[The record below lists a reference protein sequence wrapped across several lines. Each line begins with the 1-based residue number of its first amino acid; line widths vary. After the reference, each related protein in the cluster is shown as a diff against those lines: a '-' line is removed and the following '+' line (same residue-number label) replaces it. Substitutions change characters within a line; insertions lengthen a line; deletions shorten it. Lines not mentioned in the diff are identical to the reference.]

1 MAEDKKRVVA
11 AKGITPAG
19 IAVYPWLNKPDTKHN
34 PEGKYKVSLRLAK
47 EDAESLI
54 EKLTPHHE
62 AAVAAGTTA
71 FKSNPKNKGK
81 QPPPVWPLFTEVFDA
96 EGNETGLVEFK
107 FSRKASGVS
116 AKNGKPWAIKPDLF
130 GRSGKPLPADVAI
143 YGGSKIK
150 VAYECVPYAAK
161 VGIGL
166 SLALNAVQVIDLV
179 SSMRNADSYG
189 FGNEGEDEESDGF
202 GDESGDA
209 AGGEGGDE
217 GGEGDDF

>member
-1 MAEDKKRVVA
+1 MAETGKREVA
-11 AKGITPAG
+11 VKGITPAG
-19 IAVYPWLNKPDTKHN
+19 IAVYPWLNKPDTKHKA
-34 PEGKYKVSLRLAK
+34 EGSYKVSLRLTK
-47 EDAESLI
+47 EDAEALI

-62 AAVAAGTTA
+62 AAVEAGKTA

-81 QPPPVWPLFTEVFDA
+81 QPPPVWPLYTEVFDA
-96 EGNETGLVEFK
+96 DGNETGLLEFK
-107 FSRKASGVS
+107 FKRTASGVS
-116 AKNGKPWAIKPDLF
+116 KKNGKPWAIKPDLF

-150 VAYECVPYAAK
+150 VAYEAVPYAAK

-202 GDESGDA
+202 SDESGA
-209 AGGEGGDE
+209 AAEGEGGDE
-217 GGEGDDF
+217 DGEGDDF